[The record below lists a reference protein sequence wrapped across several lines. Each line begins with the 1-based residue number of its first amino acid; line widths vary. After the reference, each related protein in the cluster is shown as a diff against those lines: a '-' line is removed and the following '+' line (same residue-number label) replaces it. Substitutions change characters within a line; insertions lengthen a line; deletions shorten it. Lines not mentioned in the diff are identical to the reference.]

1 MARSGKIPTKVRIGD
16 TVIVVSG
23 AHKGATGTINRF
35 NADRSRVFVDGVN
48 MVKRHER
55 PQAALGRTGGII
67 EKEASIHISNVS
79 LMTADGRATRVGYKR
94 LENGQKVRVARKTG
108 EQLERVRS

>member
-1 MARSGKIPTKVRIGD
+1 MAHSNQIRTKVRVGD
-16 TVIVVSG
+16 TVFVISG
-23 AHKGATGTINRF
+23 AHKGATGTVNRF
-35 NADRSRVFVDGVN
+35 NGDRSRVFVDDVN

-55 PQAALGRTGGII
+55 PQSAIGRAGGII

-79 LMTADGRATRVGYKR
+79 LMTADGQPTRVGYKR
-94 LENGQKVRVARKTG
+94 LDNGQKVRVAKKTG